1 MIWSRAMD
9 ISTQGIRYDPFRAPD
24 RDDPHPTLRRAR
36 DLQPVFFSEGLGTWV
51 VTRYDDVVAVMR
63 DPARFSSRAAI
74 TNRPGPPPPEILEVL
89 AGGIPYEPNSVDLDP
104 PRHSVFRGLIQG
116 AFTPRRI
123 HALEPAVRM
132 LADRLVDDFAARGEV
147 DLVSAF
153 AYPLPTLVIG
163 DLLGVPR
170 DDMAS
175 FKRWSDEWLV
185 LLGQLGDLERIKSAA
200 REVCEFQRYVA
211 RMIAARREAGGDD
224 LVSSVALAADAI
236 PADVRPSDNALVG
249 LLMTVMFAG
258 HETTTSLLVNTL
270 KLLLSHPD
278 QLARVQADR
287 GLLPAAIAESL
298 RFDPPVPGM
307 YRTTTAPVS
316 LGGVELP
323 AGAHIH
329 ISFASAN
336 RDAAYFKDP
345 DRFDI
350 GRGARTPHLSFGHGI
365 HACVGAALA
374 QLEGR
379 VALGVLLD
387 RLPGLRL
394 PAQVIE
400 SVVSATVRGTRRL
413 QIAWDPR

>member
-1 MIWSRAMD
+1 MD
-9 ISTQGIRYDPFRAPD
+9 IAPQGIKYDPFTAPD
-24 RDDPHPTLRRAR
+24 RDDPHPTLRHAR
-36 DLQPVFFSEGLGTWV
+36 EHQPVFFSEALGTWV

-63 DPARFSSRAAI
+63 DPTRFSSLAAI
-74 TNRPGPPPPEILEVL
+74 TNRPGPPPPEILEIL
-89 AGGIPYEPNSVDLDP
+89 ARGVPYEPNSVDLDP

-123 HALEPAVRM
+123 HALGPAVRS
-132 LADRLVDDFAARGEV
+132 LADQLVDAFVTRGEV

-170 DDMAS
+170 DDMES

-185 LLGQLGDLERIKSAA
+185 LLGQLGDMERIKAAA
-200 REVCEFQRYVA
+200 REVVDFQHYVA
-211 RMIAARREAGGDD
+211 GMIAARRRTGGDD
-224 LVSSVALAADAI
+224 LVASVALAADAI
-236 PADVRPSDNALVG
+236 PAAERPSDNGLVG

-270 KLLLSHPD
+270 KQLLQHPD

-287 GLLPAAIAESL
+287 GLLPAAIAEAL

-307 YRTTTAPVS
+307 YRTTTEPVR
-316 LGGVELP
+316 LGGVDLP
-323 AGAHIH
+323 AGAHMH

-336 RDAAYFKDP
+336 RDDAQFKDP

-350 GRGARTPHLSFGHGI
+350 GRGAKTPHLSFGHGI

-394 PAQVIE
+394 PPQVIE
-400 SVVSATVRGTRRL
+400 PTVSATVRGTRRL
-413 QIAWDPR
+413 LIAWDPR

>member
-1 MIWSRAMD
+1 MD
-9 ISTQGIRYDPFRAPD
+9 IAPQGIKYDPFTAPD
-24 RDDPHPTLRRAR
+24 RDDPHPTLRHAR
-36 DLQPVFFSEGLGTWV
+36 EHQPVFFSEALGTWV

-63 DPARFSSRAAI
+63 DPTRFSSLAAI
-74 TNRPGPPPPEILEVL
+74 TNRPGPPPPEILEIL
-89 AGGIPYEPNSVDLDP
+89 ARGVPYEPNSVDLDP

-123 HALEPAVRM
+123 HALEPAVRS
-132 LADRLVDDFAARGEV
+132 LADQLVDAFATRGEV

-170 DDMAS
+170 DDMES

-185 LLGQLGDLERIKSAA
+185 LLGQLGDMERIKAAA
-200 REVCEFQRYVA
+200 REVVDFQHYVA
-211 RMIAARREAGGDD
+211 GMIAARRRTGGDD
-224 LVSSVALAADAI
+224 LVASVALAADAI
-236 PADVRPSDNALVG
+236 PAAERPGDNGLVG

-270 KLLLSHPD
+270 KQLLQHPD

-287 GLLPAAIAESL
+287 SLLPAAIAEAL

-307 YRTTTAPVS
+307 YRTTTVPVR
-316 LGGVELP
+316 LGGVDLP
-323 AGAHIH
+323 AGAHMH
-329 ISFASAN
+329 LSFASAN
-336 RDAAYFKDP
+336 RDDAHFRHP

-350 GRGARTPHLSFGHGI
+350 GRGAKTPHLSFGHGI

-394 PAQVIE
+394 PPQVIE
-400 SVVSATVRGTRRL
+400 PTVSATVRGTRRL
-413 QIAWDPR
+413 LIAWDPQ

>member
-1 MIWSRAMD
+1 MHP
-9 ISTQGIRYDPFRAPD
+9 TQGITYDPFTAPD

-36 DLQPVFFSEGLGTWV
+36 EHQPVFYSEGLGTWV

-63 DPARFSSRAAI
+63 DPARFSSAFAI
-74 TNRPGPPPPEILEVL
+74 TNRPGAPPPEILEIL
-89 AGGIPYEPNSVDLDP
+89 AQGIPYEPNSVDLDP
-104 PRHSVFRGLIQG
+104 PRHAVFRGLIQG

-123 HALEPAVRM
+123 HAQEPAIRA
-132 LADRLVDDFAARGEV
+132 LADQLVDAFAARAEV

-170 DDMAS
+170 DDMER

-185 LLGQLGDLERIKSAA
+185 LLGQLGDMARIKAAA

-211 RMIAARREAGGDD
+211 GMIAARRRHGGDD
-224 LVSSVALAADAI
+224 LVGAVALASAAI
-236 PADVRPSDNALVG
+236 PEPTRPSDNALVG

-258 HETTTSLLVNTL
+258 HETTTSLLTNTL
-270 KLLLSHPD
+270 KLLLQHPD

-307 YRTTTAPVS
+307 YRTTTQPVR
-316 LGGVELP
+316 LGGVDLP

-336 RDAAYFKDP
+336 RDDAYFSAP

-350 GRGARTPHLSFGHGI
+350 GRGVRTPHLAFGHGI

-394 PAQVIE
+394 PDQTIE
-400 SVVSATVRGTRRL
+400 PVVSATVRGTRRL
-413 QIAWDPR
+413 RIAWDP